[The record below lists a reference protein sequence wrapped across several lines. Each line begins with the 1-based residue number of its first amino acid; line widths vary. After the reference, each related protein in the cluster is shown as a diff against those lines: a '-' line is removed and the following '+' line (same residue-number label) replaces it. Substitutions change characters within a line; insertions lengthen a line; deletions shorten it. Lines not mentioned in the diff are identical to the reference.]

1 MNEERGSRMNRIGMF
16 LAAVACSASVQAA
29 GTLKVRVGPTR
40 TYAQLAAQVRQSLGT
55 VPVPS
60 KRRRNAIAY
69 DLGSYALLLPGA
81 GNLAGSNGTYF
92 RSDVMLVN
100 YLNVDQDV
108 AITWLAQGA
117 DNSNAQAQIYTIP
130 KQSAV
135 ALDDFVGQTLQQQGL
150 GAVAIVGVNSS
161 GNLDV
166 NADIDATSRI
176 WTPQPGGAGTTS
188 LQLAAVTTP
197 DLVDNPP
204 AYAFGLKQTAGFHSN
219 VGIVNLDGVAHTFT
233 VGVNGQNASTS
244 FNVTVS
250 AASLQQVPLPDG
262 DFGDLWLSF
271 VPEGAGFFWSAYG
284 VSDDN
289 TTGDGWASHAHQP

>member
-1 MNEERGSRMNRIGMF
+1 MHRIGMF
-16 LAAVACSASVQAA
+16 LAAVACSASAQAA
-29 GTLKVRVGPTR
+29 GALKVRVGPTR
-40 TYAQLAAQVRQSLGT
+40 TYAQLAAQVRQSLGAK
-55 VPVPS
+55 PVPS
-60 KRRRNAIAY
+60 KRSRNAIEY
-69 DLGSYALLLPGA
+69 DLGYSALLLPGA

-108 AITWLAQGA
+108 AITWLAQGV
-117 DNSNAQAQIYTIP
+117 DNSNAQAQIYTLA
-130 KQSAV
+130 KESAV

-161 GNLDV
+161 GNYDV

-197 DLVDNPP
+197 DLYDNPP

-219 VGIVNLDGVAHTFT
+219 VGIVNLDSAAHTFT
-233 VGVNGQNASTS
+233 VGVNGQNTSSS
-244 FNVTVS
+244 FNVTVP
-250 AASLQQVPLPDG
+250 AFSLQQVPLPDG

-271 VPEGAGFFWSAYG
+271 VPEGGGFAWSAYG